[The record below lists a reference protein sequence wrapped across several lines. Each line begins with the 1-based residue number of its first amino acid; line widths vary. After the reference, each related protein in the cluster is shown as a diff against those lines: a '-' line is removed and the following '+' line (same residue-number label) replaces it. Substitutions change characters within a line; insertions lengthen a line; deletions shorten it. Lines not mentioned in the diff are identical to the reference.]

1 MEIHNSKKMIKLKIV
16 FEEVMVNYRAPC
28 LPREKDGALLP
39 IAVTDSYSDKA
50 QQPFE
55 PCKRS
60 NFVIF
65 VDRDWPLLSEVS
77 LLVST
82 GVF

>member
-1 MEIHNSKKMIKLKIV
+1 MSGECIK
-16 FEEVMVNYRAPC
+16 
-28 LPREKDGALLP
+28 PREEDGAILP
-39 IAVTDSYSDKA
+39 IAVTDSYTDKA

-82 GVF
+82 GFFNSWYGKICL